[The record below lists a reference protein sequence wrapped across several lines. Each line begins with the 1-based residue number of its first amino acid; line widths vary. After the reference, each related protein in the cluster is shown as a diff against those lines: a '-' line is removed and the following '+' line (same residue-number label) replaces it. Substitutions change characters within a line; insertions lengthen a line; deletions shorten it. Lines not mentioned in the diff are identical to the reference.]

1 MPHVSGKTATERVET
16 ALERAHGTQDSFNA
30 FISIDDAR
38 ALERA
43 AEIDRRIDAGEE
55 VGPLAGVPVALKDL
69 IDHEGRITTAGS
81 AFYAEKATRSAD
93 CVQRLEDAGAVIIGR
108 TNLHEFAFGFS
119 SENEHWGPV
128 RNPWDPTTSAGGS
141 SGGSG
146 VAVAAGITPLAIGTD
161 TGGSVRVPAA
171 LCGTFGLKVT
181 YGRISL
187 DGVFP
192 LVPDI
197 DTVGPIADSMD
208 MIATSYR
215 AMSGDDNPEPE
226 RKPLRFGV
234 PEPWYP
240 EAPLGDDVRNAFEG
254 AIAALRDLGH
264 AVHPIDMPDTKPS
277 THIFG
282 AIADVARIHREFR
295 QQGRKYGAAVEARI
309 EAVEEV
315 TAEQE
320 SEAREWQEML
330 RARFRDA
337 LKTVDFIVTPTTPVS
352 HKVIGQDM
360 IGDKSHTTV
369 LSYFTAIVNHALHP
383 ALALPIHGSG
393 APPVSLQLIGA
404 LDSEAELMGMGRWL
418 EDAGIVG
425 FTVARGNSPKTRAG

>member
-1 MPHVSGKTATERVET
+1 MPGNTATERVET
-16 ALERAHGTQDSFNA
+16 ALERAHGTQESFNA

-43 AEIDRRIDAGEE
+43 AEIDRRVDAGEA
-55 VGPLAGVPVALKDL
+55 VGPLAGVPVAIKDL

-81 AFYAEKATRSAD
+81 AFYAENATSSAD

-128 RNPWDPTTSAGGS
+128 RNPWDPATSAGGS

-146 VAVAAGITPLAIGTD
+146 AAVAAGITPLAIGTD

-208 MIATSYR
+208 TIATSYR
-215 AMSGDDNPEPE
+215 AMSGDDSPEPD
-226 RKPLRFGV
+226 RKPLRLGV
-234 PEPWYP
+234 PEPWYQ
-240 EAPLGDDVRNAFEG
+240 EAPLGEDVRNAFEG

-264 AVHPIDMPDTKPS
+264 EVHPIDMPDTKPS
-277 THIFG
+277 AHIIG
-282 AIADVARIHREFR
+282 AIAEVARIHREFR
-295 QQGRKYGAAVEARI
+295 QQGRTYGAAVEARI
-309 EAVEEV
+309 EAEEQV
-315 TAEQE
+315 TPEQE
-320 SEAREWQEML
+320 SAAREWQEMI

-337 LKTVDFIVTPTTPVS
+337 LATVEFILTPTTPVS
-352 HKVIGQDM
+352 QKVIGQDM
-360 IGDKSHTTV
+360 IDDKSHTTV
-369 LSYFTAIVNHALHP
+369 LSYFTSIVNHALHP

-393 APPVSLQLIGA
+393 APPVSLQVIGA
-404 LDSEAELMGMGRWL
+404 LDSEAALIGMGRWL

-425 FTVARGNSPKTRAG
+425 FTVARGNSPKTRGG